1 MQWQSEGQPGLRSE
15 ARTARNIKNPRDS
28 ARGYDCANRC
38 PRPAISS
45 TRPRDSPSTLLTGST
60 LEQLAARAG
69 WSPFHLHRAFRAM
82 VRETPKQYALRLQLQ
97 QAATRL
103 VSSDDSV
110 LDIALA
116 AGFNSHEV
124 FTRAFRRHFGLTPA
138 AYRARA
144 LAGASAEMRTRHV
157 ALVHTSGPCFG
168 LYHVPTSSRRR
179 SSMPTLSIERREI
192 AAQHIL
198 FVRLRVARHEI
209 ANAIGEGLGK
219 AFPYSQRLGLAI
231 AGRPFTRYLSTGP
244 GLYNIEVGMPVA
256 TAPRAKAKS
265 RQARFPRPCRRGDA
279 RRTVRPAQ
287 RDLRSARTLDR
298 SQRLPHRRCSVGV
311 LHHRPDRLPDPADWR
326 TEVYWPLEK

>member
-1 MQWQSEGQPGLRSE
+1 MPSNRDLLDVVRQIRHRSTDG
-15 ARTARNIKNPRDS
+15 A
-28 ARGYDCANRC
+28 
-38 PRPAISS
+38 
-45 TRPRDSPSTLLTGST
+45 TLAG
-60 LEQLAARAG
+60 LAARAG

-82 VRETPKQYALRLQLQ
+82 VHETPKQYTLRLQLQ

-110 LDIALA
+110 LDVAVG

-124 FTRAFRRHFGLTPA
+124 FTRAFRRYFGVTPM
-138 AYRARA
+138 AYRAHA
-144 LAGASAEMRTRHV
+144 LAGASADIRRRHV

-168 LYHVPTSSRRR
+168 LYHVPASSRRR

-192 AAQHIL
+192 AAQNIL
-198 FVRLRVARHEI
+198 FVRLRAGRHEI

-244 GLYNIEVGMPVA
+244 GLFSIEVGMPVA
-256 TAPRAKAKS
+256 APPQGEGVVEA
-265 RQARFPRPCRRGDA
+265 G
-279 RRTVRPAQ
+279 TLPAGPVAVATHAGPYDQ
-287 RDLRSARTLDR
+287 LSETYAALERWIESNGYRIGGAPWESYITDPAD
-298 SQRLPHRRCSVGV
+298 H
-311 LHHRPDRLPDPADWR
+311 PDPADWR

>member
-1 MQWQSEGQPGLRSE
+1 MPSNRDLLDVVRQIRHRSTDG
-15 ARTARNIKNPRDS
+15 A
-28 ARGYDCANRC
+28 
-38 PRPAISS
+38 
-45 TRPRDSPSTLLTGST
+45 TLAG
-60 LEQLAARAG
+60 LAARAG

-82 VRETPKQYALRLQLQ
+82 VHETPKQYTLRLQLQ

-110 LDIALA
+110 LDVAVG

-124 FTRAFRRHFGLTPA
+124 FTRAFRRYFGVTPM
-138 AYRARA
+138 AYRAQA
-144 LAGASAEMRTRHV
+144 LAGASADIRRRHV

-168 LYHVPTSSRRR
+168 LYHVPASSRRR

-192 AAQHIL
+192 AAQNIL
-198 FVRLRVARHEI
+198 FVRLRAGRHEI

-244 GLYNIEVGMPVA
+244 GLFSIEVGMPVA
-256 TAPRAKAKS
+256 TAPQGEGVVEA
-265 RQARFPRPCRRGDA
+265 G
-279 RRTVRPAQ
+279 TLPAGPVAVATHAGPYDQ
-287 RDLRSARTLDR
+287 LSETYAALERWIESNGYRIGGAPWESYITDPAD
-298 SQRLPHRRCSVGV
+298 H
-311 LHHRPDRLPDPADWR
+311 PDPADWR

>member
-1 MQWQSEGQPGLRSE
+1 MPSNRDLLDVVRQIRHRSTDG
-15 ARTARNIKNPRDS
+15 A
-28 ARGYDCANRC
+28 
-38 PRPAISS
+38 
-45 TRPRDSPSTLLTGST
+45 TLAG
-60 LEQLAARAG
+60 LAARAG

-82 VRETPKQYALRLQLQ
+82 VRETPKQYTLRLQLQ

-110 LDIALA
+110 LDVAVG

-124 FTRAFRRHFGLTPA
+124 FTRAFRRYFGVTPK
-138 AYRARA
+138 AYRAQA
-144 LAGASAEMRTRHV
+144 LAGASADIRRRHV

-168 LYHVPTSSRRR
+168 LYHVPASSRRR

-192 AAQHIL
+192 AAQNIL
-198 FVRLRVARHEI
+198 FVRLRAGRHEI

-244 GLYNIEVGMPVA
+244 GLFSIEVGMPVA
-256 TAPRAKAKS
+256 TAPQGEGVVEA
-265 RQARFPRPCRRGDA
+265 G
-279 RRTVRPAQ
+279 TLPAGPVAVATHAGPYDQ
-287 RDLRSARTLDR
+287 LSETYAALERWIESNGYRIGGAPWESYITDPAD
-298 SQRLPHRRCSVGV
+298 H
-311 LHHRPDRLPDPADWR
+311 PDPADWR

>member
-1 MQWQSEGQPGLRSE
+1 MPSNRDLLDVIRQIRRRSTDGATLAGL
-15 ARTARNIKNPRDS
+15 A
-28 ARGYDCANRC
+28 G
-38 PRPAISS
+38 
-45 TRPRDSPSTLLTGST
+45 
-60 LEQLAARAG
+60 RAG

-82 VRETPKQYALRLQLQ
+82 VHETPKQYTLRLQLQ

-110 LDIALA
+110 LDVAVE

-124 FTRAFRRHFGLTPA
+124 FTRAFRRYFGVTPI
-138 AYRARA
+138 AYRAQA
-144 LAGASAEMRTRHV
+144 LAGASADIRRRHV

-168 LYHVPTSSRRR
+168 LYHVPASSHRR

-192 AAQHIL
+192 AAQNIL
-198 FVRLRVARHEI
+198 FVRLRAGRHEI

-244 GLYNIEVGMPVA
+244 GLFSIEVGMPVA
-256 TAPRAKAKS
+256 TAPQGEGVVEA
-265 RQARFPRPCRRGDA
+265 G
-279 RRTVRPAQ
+279 TLPAGPAAVATHAGPYDQ
-287 RDLRSARTLDR
+287 LSETYAALERWIESNGYR
-298 SQRLPHRRCSVGV
+298 VGGAPWESYITDPAD
-311 LHHRPDRLPDPADWR
+311 HPDPADWR

>member
-1 MQWQSEGQPGLRSE
+1 MPSNRDLLDVVRRIRHRSTDG
-15 ARTARNIKNPRDS
+15 A
-28 ARGYDCANRC
+28 
-38 PRPAISS
+38 
-45 TRPRDSPSTLLTGST
+45 TLAG
-60 LEQLAARAG
+60 LAARAG

-82 VRETPKQYALRLQLQ
+82 VHETPKQYALRLQLQ

-110 LDIALA
+110 LDVAVG

-124 FTRAFRRHFGLTPA
+124 FTRAFRRYFGVTPI
-138 AYRARA
+138 AYRAQA
-144 LAGASAEMRTRHV
+144 LAGASADIRRRHV

-168 LYHVPTSSRRR
+168 LYHVPASSRRR

-192 AAQHIL
+192 AAQNIL
-198 FVRLRVARHEI
+198 FVRLRAGRHEI

-244 GLYNIEVGMPVA
+244 GLFSIEVGMPVA
-256 TAPRAKAKS
+256 TAP
-265 RQARFPRPCRRGDA
+265 QGEGVVEVG
-279 RRTVRPAQ
+279 TLPAGPVAVATHAGPYDQ
-287 RDLRSARTLDR
+287 LSETYAALERWIESNGYRIGGAPWESYITDPAD
-298 SQRLPHRRCSVGV
+298 H
-311 LHHRPDRLPDPADWR
+311 PDPADWR